1 MSPPP
6 LSLRIG
12 LAQGRFGPGKA
23 RLLAL
28 IGEHGSIMQMAYRRA
43 GRLGDEVNAMRP
55 HKLGAA
61 RAGGARGGGA
71 ELTEHG
77 RLILQAY
84 DRLMAETA
92 QSPAMKGFAELF
104 DAA

>member
-1 MSPPP
+1 MS
-6 LSLRIG
+6 
-12 LAQGRFGPGKA
+12 
-23 RLLAL
+23 
-28 IGEHGSIMQMAYRRA
+28 YRRA
-43 GRLGDEVNAMRP
+43 WLLVEEVHAMSP
-55 HKLGAA
+55 HKLVAS